1 MVAAMARYLIQVPR
15 DVLAED
21 RKAEIAKTIAAAH
34 NDITGD
40 KSSSVRVAIVEIDAG
55 CFFAGGSLIECNHI
69 FVHGYVAG
77 ATAERKQA
85 LIARLSADVTKAAD
99 FEPDST
105 WTTISEI

>member
-1 MVAAMARYLIQVPR
+1 MARYLIQVPR

-34 NDITGD
+34 NHITGD
-40 KSSSVRVAIVEIDAG
+40 ESSSVRVAIVEIDAG
-55 CFFAGGSLIECNHI
+55 CFFAGGRLIECDHV

-85 LIARLSADVTKAAD
+85 LIARLSDDVTKAAD
-99 FEPDST
+99 FDLDST
-105 WTTISEI
+105 WATISEL